1 MRSTL
6 TQPRPAAP
14 PVPAEPPSVRF
25 RGVGKV
31 HGGGAARTTA
41 LAGVDLDVA
50 PGEFVTIVGP
60 SGCGKSTLL
69 NIAAGLDKPTA
80 GGVEVAGGQPAM
92 VFQDAALFPWLTV
105 GGNIEAAFKLGG
117 HGYGR
122 AERRQ
127 RVAELLELVR
137 LPDLEGRRPHELS
150 GGMRQRVAI
159 ARALAQQADVLL
171 MDEPFGAL
179 DALTRG
185 VLHGELERIWRE
197 RGIAIL
203 FVTHDVHEAVRLGD
217 RVVVLGA
224 RPGRILHD
232 LPVTL
237 ERPRSDGRAA
247 AELVS
252 RVTAALHG
260 PAHD

>member
-14 PVPAEPPSVRF
+14 PAPVDPPAVRF

-31 HGGGAARTTA
+31 HGFGAARTTA
-41 LAGVDLDVA
+41 LTGVDLDVA

-69 NIAAGLDKPTA
+69 NIAAGLDKPSS
-80 GGVEVAGGQPAM
+80 GSVEVPGGQPAM

-117 HGYGR
+117 HGHSR
-122 AERRQ
+122 AERRR

-137 LPDLEGRRPHELS
+137 LPGLEQRRPHELS

-197 RGIAIL
+197 RGVAVL
-203 FVTHDVHEAVRLGD
+203 FVTHDVREAVRLGE

-232 LPVTL
+232 FPVTSA
-237 ERPRSDGRAA
+237 RPRDDDRAA
-247 AELVS
+247 ADLVT
-252 RVTAALHG
+252 RVTAALRV